1 MDLTALWGKKG
12 FFALFRRTKKCSS
25 EEDKYGNMA
34 MLKKLNDTYRC
45 KCGDFLVYGDDTCT
59 TLVCLSCGFS
69 KPAPPKEVKR

>member
-1 MDLTALWGKKG
+1 
-12 FFALFRRTKKCSS
+12 
-25 EEDKYGNMA
+25 MA